1 MSSVTTK
8 ATAHAFQTD
17 DPRLRPIHEKV
28 LANARLDAGDVA
40 ALYGSKDI
48 LALGWLANYVRE
60 RRHGNATRFNVD
72 SIVAAQA
79 DESLVVGDD
88 LDRIY
93 RAIEAAKKSSPQ
105 ARVSA
110 LTVEELAA
118 RENAGEVIKNLR
130 QAGAD
135 GLIGHSAE
143 LFLPAL
149 RKRLWHQNGTAEQ
162 RAEVRRR
169 SLAAGLKVPL
179 YIIQRNATSEQQA
192 AELLSFREDAGD
204 SFAALSFDPDATTS
218 LHLPMTTGMQEMK
231 QIAIARLALDNIAHI
246 RAYWQMLGGKLIQI
260 ALRFGASDLDGTSL
274 DPNENVEERKRELAR
289 EITVAGRE
297 PQEIPAVRKLVVLA

>member
-1 MSSVTTK
+1 
-8 ATAHAFQTD
+8 
-17 DPRLRPIHEKV
+17 
-28 LANARLDAGDVA
+28 
-40 ALYGSKDI
+40 
-48 LALGWLANYVRE
+48 
-60 RRHGNATRFNVD
+60 
-72 SIVAAQA
+72 AQA

-260 ALRFGASDLDGTSL
+260 ALRFGAS
-274 DPNENVEERKRELAR
+274 
-289 EITVAGRE
+289 
-297 PQEIPAVRKLVVLA
+297 